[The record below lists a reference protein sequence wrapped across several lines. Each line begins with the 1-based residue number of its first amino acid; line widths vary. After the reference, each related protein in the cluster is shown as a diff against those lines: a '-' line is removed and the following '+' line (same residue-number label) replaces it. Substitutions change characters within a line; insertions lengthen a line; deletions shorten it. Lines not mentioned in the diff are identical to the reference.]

1 MLMISV
7 IEFKLIMKCLLV
19 VWYALYWYK
28 FCVGGESVSQMVI
41 LTGHDLNATCV
52 AQNHDQL
59 RLG

>member
-1 MLMISV
+1 MFV
-7 IEFKLIMKCLLV
+7 G

-41 LTGHDLNATCV
+41 LMGHDLNATCV